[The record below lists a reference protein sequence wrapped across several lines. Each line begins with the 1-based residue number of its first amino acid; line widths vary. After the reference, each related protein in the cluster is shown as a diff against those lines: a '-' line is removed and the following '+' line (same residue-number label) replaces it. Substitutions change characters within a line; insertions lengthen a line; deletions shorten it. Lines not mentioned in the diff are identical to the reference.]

1 MCGGGGPA
9 VLGVAGI
16 GAPAD
21 ALAGFSNGMGMVGLT
36 RDVAVFDFST
46 GSGEIE
52 GASVVAVAFF
62 SNGTGVLDVTGDVG
76 CAAGCC
82 AC

>member
-21 ALAGFSNGMGMVGLT
+21 VLAGFSNGMGMVGLT

>member
-1 MCGGGGPA
+1 MCGGGGSG
-9 VLGVAGI
+9 VLGVTGI
-16 GAPAD
+16 GASVD
-21 ALAGFSNGMGMVGLT
+21 TVAGFSSGMGMVGLT
-36 RDVAVFDFST
+36 RDVAGFGFST
-46 GSGEIE
+46 GIGEIDV
-52 GASVVAVAFF
+52 ASDVAIAGF